1 MVSCGVRGCVRRP
14 RPPVIRVVKVLN
26 TTLALSLSLSLTRA
40 PAPGGPLEL
49 EFVGLALQIATIVES
64 FFFLECVPGCPLEF
78 LSLALRCGA
87 QASCFDALAVKKK
100 KVCMHTWQEDTRQRR
115 AATGNKEDA
124 MLL

>member
-1 MVSCGVRGCVRRP
+1 M
-14 RPPVIRVVKVLN
+14 IRVVKVLN
-26 TTLALSLSLSLTRA
+26 TTLALSLSLSHARA

-49 EFVGLALQIATIVES
+49 EFVGLAL
-64 FFFLECVPGCPLEF
+64 
-78 LSLALRCGA
+78 RCGA
-87 QASCFDALAVKKK
+87 QASCFDALAVKK